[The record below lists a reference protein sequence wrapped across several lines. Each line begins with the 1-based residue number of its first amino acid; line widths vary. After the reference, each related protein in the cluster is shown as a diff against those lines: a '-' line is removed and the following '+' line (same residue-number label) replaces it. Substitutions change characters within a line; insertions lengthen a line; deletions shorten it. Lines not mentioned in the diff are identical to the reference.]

1 MALHATSRHRDFN
14 NPLTSQ
20 GSRQQKDASMERALR
35 SLSPTS
41 SPMRMNSPQRVM
53 QKGNL
58 KNVVSTTANKANACS
73 EESVKVAIRIR
84 PLAPNNE
91 TDSISRAFRASAGNT
106 VIETPNL
113 ASAKTSSV
121 YSMTPSRRQTMS
133 GDTEYA
139 YDKVFGEDADTS
151 KIYDELVSDIVE
163 SVANEGINGTVFT
176 YGQTS
181 SGKTFTMQGCGKDED
196 GTVGIIQMAAKE
208 IFGSIKA
215 ERSENEFGGVSTSE
229 STVKV
234 SYIEIYNEELR
245 DLLTDNKRKA
255 KPTALT
261 IREDKRG
268 SIAVENLK
276 EVAVRSLDQLM
287 EVFRV
292 GESNKAVGSTK
303 MNDRSSRSHAI
314 LRITIE
320 KKTVLYSERG
330 VMGEDKENNEAA
342 SPNNKAVV
350 VKSSS
355 TLNLVDLA
363 GSESV
368 RLTGASGMQKK
379 EGGMIN
385 QSLLTL
391 SKVLMSL
398 GQKKTGHVNYRDSK
412 LTRILKP
419 SLSGNA
425 RMAVI
430 CCISPSDQYV
440 DETKSTLQF
449 ATRAKLVKTNA
460 VANEVIDNDS
470 ALVAKLQLENE
481 RAKVENSKLQ
491 AKLPKGRKTHS
502 AAHTS
507 KDDLHIPFD
516 DTDHS
521 SPSIAMLR
529 AALEFKS
536 QQLESLQEELLS
548 RPSTKKKKRSFSRFS
563 ISAYQAIDNY
573 QSQTEDLESKL
584 TNANSL
590 IATLESQV
598 DELSSQKNDA
608 LDWIEELFSK
618 SDQKEDQVKQAF
630 KARDEAASK
639 SDALEMELAKLKEVL
654 EFTIGDL
661 ERTSKENR
669 TLSYE
674 NEEAKSRMNAM
685 RSEIEALKYCLNAN
699 DDTSDKTDV
708 TKELSCSHDEHDTA
722 FLSSEPQSSPTVTI
736 AVSKAESLEA
746 ANKQLKQQIN
756 ELTNQIEAKNDFSS
770 EYDKEKNLLLQRIKL
785 LEGELVEKQNLLAQ
799 KSEEL
804 EDTVFSFESEK
815 KRLKKENTELAEQI
829 RESSTIAS
837 DRNIREVSDEVNRTK
852 NECDTLKAENARLI
866 SEQRYLKQLAEKAE
880 TGRRDFSMQLEISKQ
895 RLIKSEAALA
905 KAENERSESVEQ
917 LNAAN
922 SKIKENIV
930 LLSETKKELTVLQR
944 ANANLEKRDT
954 ELRGSVVRIRELVD
968 ELTHEN
974 ADLKT
979 KNECCQRAIDSL
991 ENRTWE
997 LESHLNE
1004 SNELKIRHRQ
1014 LNEAHDRLMQE
1025 FKIASNEREN
1035 AIYEKEKVKRRLDSI
1050 AGAFEADY
1058 ETVRSK
1064 IDLLVCEKRV
1074 LERQVAL
1081 LEASKASVEGNADRI
1096 LERDN
1101 AIVGQNDRLRTE
1113 CQKQSIKVANL
1124 QDEINQLVRRLSC
1137 LKKEN
1142 ERLSRDNDALRD
1154 AVTFTQAKFLEQD
1167 QRLKRRKIFEFH
1179 STK

>member
-1 MALHATSRHRDFN
+1 
-14 NPLTSQ
+14 
-20 GSRQQKDASMERALR
+20 
-35 SLSPTS
+35 
-41 SPMRMNSPQRVM
+41 
-53 QKGNL
+53 
-58 KNVVSTTANKANACS
+58 
-73 EESVKVAIRIR
+73 
-84 PLAPNNE
+84 
-91 TDSISRAFRASAGNT
+91 
-106 VIETPNL
+106 
-113 ASAKTSSV
+113 
-121 YSMTPSRRQTMS
+121 
-133 GDTEYA
+133 
-139 YDKVFGEDADTS
+139 
-151 KIYDELVSDIVE
+151 
-163 SVANEGINGTVFT
+163 
-176 YGQTS
+176 
-181 SGKTFTMQGCGKDED
+181 
-196 GTVGIIQMAAKE
+196 
-208 IFGSIKA
+208 
-215 ERSENEFGGVSTSE
+215 
-229 STVKV
+229 
-234 SYIEIYNEELR
+234 
-245 DLLTDNKRKA
+245 
-255 KPTALT
+255 
-261 IREDKRG
+261 
-268 SIAVENLK
+268 
-276 EVAVRSLDQLM
+276 
-287 EVFRV
+287 
-292 GESNKAVGSTK
+292 
-303 MNDRSSRSHAI
+303 
-314 LRITIE
+314 
-320 KKTVLYSERG
+320 
-330 VMGEDKENNEAA
+330 
-342 SPNNKAVV
+342 
-350 VKSSS
+350 
-355 TLNLVDLA
+355 
-363 GSESV
+363 
-368 RLTGASGMQKK
+368 
-379 EGGMIN
+379 
-385 QSLLTL
+385 
-391 SKVLMSL
+391 
-398 GQKKTGHVNYRDSK
+398 
-412 LTRILKP
+412 
-419 SLSGNA
+419 
-425 RMAVI
+425 
-430 CCISPSDQYV
+430 
-440 DETKSTLQF
+440 
-449 ATRAKLVKTNA
+449 
-460 VANEVIDNDS
+460 
-470 ALVAKLQLENE
+470 
-481 RAKVENSKLQ
+481 
-491 AKLPKGRKTHS
+491 
-502 AAHTS
+502 
-507 KDDLHIPFD
+507 
-516 DTDHS
+516 
-521 SPSIAMLR
+521 
-529 AALEFKS
+529 
-536 QQLESLQEELLS
+536 
-548 RPSTKKKKRSFSRFS
+548 
-563 ISAYQAIDNY
+563 
-573 QSQTEDLESKL
+573 
-584 TNANSL
+584 
-590 IATLESQV
+590 
-598 DELSSQKNDA
+598 
-608 LDWIEELFSK
+608 LFSK

-639 SDALEMELAKLKEVL
+639 SDALELELAKLKEVL

-979 KNECCQRAIDSL
+979 KNEGCQRAIDSL

-1064 IDLLVCEKRV
+1064 IDLLVSEKRV

-1124 QDEINQLVRRLSC
+1124 QDEINQLARRLSC